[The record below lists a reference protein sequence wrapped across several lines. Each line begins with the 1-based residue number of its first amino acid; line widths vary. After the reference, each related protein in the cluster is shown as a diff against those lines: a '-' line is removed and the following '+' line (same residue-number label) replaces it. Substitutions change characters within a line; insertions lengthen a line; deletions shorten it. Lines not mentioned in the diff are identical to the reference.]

1 MDFQR
6 VGERLCFIALGWLI
20 GRTAG
25 SYEISTAL
33 IPVYAA
39 IAVAILAA
47 RWAVVS
53 GRERRDR
60 ERTASFGKP

>member
-20 GRTAG
+20 GTTAG
-25 SYEISTAL
+25 SYDLSTSL
-33 IPVYAA
+33 IPAYAA

-53 GRERRDR
+53 RRERRDR
-60 ERTASFGKP
+60 ERKASPGKL

>member
-1 MDFQR
+1 MDVQR

-20 GRTAG
+20 ARTAG
-25 SYEISTAL
+25 SYEISPAL

-39 IAVAILAA
+39 MAAAILAA

-53 GRERRDR
+53 RRERRDR
-60 ERTASFGKP
+60 ERAESFSKP